1 MIPTPPR
8 MTNRREPLV
17 LVLGIQE
24 EWAAVEVGKELD
36 ARGIRWIPLNVADFP
51 LMMTLGAELTPDA
64 DGWHGSVRGAEHELP
79 LEEITAVYYGR
90 PTEFVMPPGLSGPEL
105 RFSRA
110 QARVGIGGVLAS
122 LPIRWVSHPSALA
135 DAAYKPWQLALLK
148 QAGLAVPPT
157 LVTNDA
163 DTVRGFAGAF
173 GDLIVKPLAESVVYE
188 AGGEALVYTRRVH
201 ASELESLDGVES
213 TAHLFQQWQPKLFE
227 ARVTVVGDRLF
238 SVAIHASSEKAQ
250 VDWRAD
256 YGALRYEVIN
266 VPDQVRA
273 GIARYLEV
281 AGLAFSAFD
290 FVIRPDGDW
299 VALEANAIGAWG
311 WLAEEC
317 GLPIAAAIAD
327 ALTKE

>member
-1 MIPTPPR
+1 
-8 MTNRREPLV
+8 MTDRREPLV
-17 LVLGIQE
+17 LMLGIQQ

-51 LMMTLGAELTPDA
+51 LTMTLGAELTPDA

-79 LEEITAVYYGR
+79 LEEVTAVYYGR

-238 SVAIHASSEKAQ
+238 PVAIHAGSEKAQ
-250 VDWRAD
+250 LDWRAD
-256 YGALRYEVIN
+256 YGALRYDVID
-266 VPDQVRA
+266 VPDRVRA